1 MNQQPDQTATFKRS
15 VWLGVLVGWLA
26 QMALKL
32 ILPMLVFVGL
42 NVLSVATGGDA
53 LYEPQARNALEPAWL
68 IQQGAIFAAS
78 ILAGMLAA
86 LLSPPRDVAVPAALT
101 VLSLLATFFEQL
113 PMPMSGP
120 HIALWIVGPCLGV
133 VLGVRVMRLRWGA
146 GTA

>member
-1 MNQQPDQTATFKRS
+1 MFKRS

-26 QMALKL
+26 QIALKS

-53 LYEPQARNALEPAWL
+53 IYEPQARNALEPAWL

-78 ILAGMLAA
+78 ILAGILAA
-86 LLSPPRDVAVPAALT
+86 LLAPPRAVAVPVTLA

-113 PMPMSGP
+113 PMPLSGP
-120 HIALWIVGPCLGV
+120 RIALWTIAPCLGV
-133 VLGVRVMRLRWGA
+133 VLGVLVMRLRWRTSPA
-146 GTA
+146 